1 MTFAPLVWTTTMA
14 DYSKLLHVR
23 AADGGARLFLSV
35 ETSLAGEVQKQTLC
49 VFASHLDRVPCVG
62 PIDGETLA
70 HLRREHALCAALD
83 TGLRSLSAGGGSRVQ
98 LTQKLCAR
106 GVARELADEAADEL
120 SARGYLQ
127 ERENALAAA
136 ARDLRK
142 LWGDRRILADLR
154 AKGYG
159 DEALCA
165 VREYLAQ
172 QDGTAR
178 CVRLLEKKRIR
189 TLDAQDADKLIASL
203 MRYGYTRTEIREALR
218 RSVEG

>member
-1 MTFAPLVWTTTMA
+1 MA
-14 DYSKLLHVR
+14 DYSKILRVR
-23 AADGGARLFLSV
+23 AADGGARLLVVV
-35 ETSLAGEVQKQTLC
+35 ESAEAGEVRK
-49 VFASHLDRVPCVG
+49 
-62 PIDGETLA
+62 ETLVVFSA
-70 HLRREHALCAALD
+70 HFNRLPAVGEIDEEMLCHLRREHALCAALD
-83 TGLRSLSAGGGSRVQ
+83 TGLRSLSAGGGSRTQ
-98 LTQKLCAR
+98 LTQKLRAR
-106 GVARELADEAADEL
+106 GVERDVAAEAVEEL

-127 ERENALAAA
+127 ERESALAAT

-142 LWGDRRILADLR
+142 LWGDRRILADLQ

-165 VREYLAQ
+165 VREYLTQ